1 MKESSTTVGPLR
13 VMELFAGVG
22 GFRVGLNAVQG
33 KSSNLCFDIVWS
45 NQFEPGCKKQ
55 HAAQVYKA
63 RWGDT
68 GFVNRDVFEVLDD
81 AEAMSDIDALAPEML
96 VAGFPCQDYSVA
108 KPASQS
114 NGLEGKKGVLWWCI
128 HRMLEAR
135 LQADKP
141 IKYLLLENVDRL
153 INSPTACRGRDFAII
168 LASLGSL
175 GYAVEWRIVNAADY
189 GFSQRR
195 RRVFIVAYH
204 VSTQAYRDAEK
215 QINADGAK
223 QWLTDA
229 GTLAQAL
236 PVGLKPGTVVTTFPL
251 PVDVLAAQANYRPHK
266 DKTRFGSMGV
276 CIGSEVWTGDAEAA
290 RIDDYTRYVGQC
302 QPLTLGDVVDATREI
317 PATYLID
324 DASLPQWQYLKGAK
338 SIPRVN
344 AVGEIYHFNEGPVA
358 FPDALD
364 RPSRTIITSEGGTGP
379 SRTKH
384 AICDARR
391 RLRRLVPEELEALN
405 GFPRG
410 FTDVCSMTDVQRAFL
425 MGNALVTGIVRM
437 LGAALWERHVA
448 ASCVPANDINSD
460 MPDKSMT

>member
-1 MKESSTTVGPLR
+1 MKKLNAVAAPLR

-22 GFRVGLNAVQG
+22 GFRLGLQAVRD
-33 KSSNLCFDIVWS
+33 KLLKPYFDVVWS
-45 NQFEPGCKKQ
+45 NQFEPGCKNQ
-55 HAAQVYKA
+55 HAAHVYKT
-63 RWGDT
+63 RWGHT
-68 GFVNRDVFEVLDD
+68 GFVNRDIFEVLDD
-81 AEAMSDIDALAPEML
+81 AEAMADIDALAPEML

-108 KPASQS
+108 KPS
-114 NGLEGKKGVLWWCI
+114 NRSEGLQGKKGVLWWSI
-128 HRMLEAR
+128 YRMLSAR
-135 LQADKP
+135 FQADKP

-153 INSPTACRGRDFAII
+153 VNSPTACRGRDFAII

-215 QINADGAK
+215 QINAYGAK

-266 DKTRFGSMGV
+266 DKTRFRPMGV
-276 CIGSEVWTGDAEAA
+276 CIGGEVWAGDTEAA
-290 RIDDYTRYVGQC
+290 RIDDHTRYVGQC

-317 PATYLID
+317 PATYFIGD
-324 DASLPQWQYLKGAK
+324 SSLPQWQYLKGAK

-344 AVGEIYHFNEGPVA
+344 AVGEEYHFNEGPVG

-384 AICDARR
+384 AICDASG

-410 FTDVCSMTDVQRAFL
+410 FTDVCSMTGVQRAFL
-425 MGNALVTGIVRM
+425 MGNALVTGVVRM
-437 LGAALWERHVA
+437 IGAALIDRHIGA
-448 ASCVPANDINSD
+448 YRPSDASSAQEEPPQSI
-460 MPDKSMT
+460 